1 MPTPSTQRATGR
13 SRQRPCTSTRLGACT
28 PTTRHETAPF
38 PPSRPEG
45 LKLKRQTPA
54 RQDRDAYD
62 LDVYRIVLGN
72 AAQYRKR
79 EPHKWWVTIA
89 CAFLGCRIEEL
100 AQAHVATDFA
110 RDDASGIHY
119 LKVEEGVGDLENDAE
134 TSSKSVKS
142 LSSWRRIPIHPAL
155 ISAGFLRYLEH
166 ERAQGA
172 VTPFGRY
179 WSPQRDRET
188 GGIKHSH
195 PITKWSRSELK
206 KLRSAHSNIP
216 RNLTYFHSMRHGL
229 TTLLAK
235 AGVAEEWRAALA
247 GHRTG
252 GMNAQVYNKAS
263 QDVAS
268 TFPFLKAGLKP
279 LAQLLR
285 EIANE

>member
-1 MPTPSTQRATGR
+1 M
-13 SRQRPCTSTRLGACT
+13 
-28 PTTRHETAPF
+28 
-38 PPSRPEG
+38 
-45 LKLKRQTPA
+45 
-54 RQDRDAYD
+54 
-62 LDVYRIVLGN
+62 
-72 AAQYRKR
+72 
-79 EPHKWWVTIA
+79 
-89 CAFLGCRIEEL
+89 
-100 AQAHVATDFA
+100 
-110 RDDASGIHY
+110 
-119 LKVEEGVGDLENDAE
+119 
-134 TSSKSVKS
+134 KS